1 LPRCFAFAASF
12 CTHDSGAGRFE
23 SLDGALAWT
32 TAVTGSCTALMRAA
46 AEGQAEAVK
55 MLVEVGHADY
65 TVKMVSRGAFMFG

>member
-1 LPRCFAFAASF
+1 M
-12 CTHDSGAGRFE
+12 
-23 SLDGALAWT
+23 
-32 TAVTGSCTALMRAA
+32 TGSCTALMRAA